1 MPFIHCNMFGTPPA
15 GGEPPW
21 LPYEPLVPWCI
32 EGHEDLWVELDH
44 VPPAVHAFRNQ
55 LIQVARNITPD
66 RDGRGHLVVVSG
78 LPGTGKSSLLHRCVH
93 EFVRGLEEPES
104 GDDGRPDVERQGD
117 TPRPWRLRE
126 QSDAISVVP
135 VTGVRNNGRDLES
148 SPSGHQEAPELSTVI
163 NRIFRT
169 VVAELRRTP
178 GFTDVCGP
186 EIDSPDH
193 YHSWHALTD
202 ALAQLGRRLAVII
215 PHIKW
220 EDQDSRWAFLRFCH
234 QKADRGVV
242 FFVETEYTA
251 LEKEIG
257 LIFDES
263 ELRGVTLLKTGGLA
277 REDWGK
283 YLRLWMDLPGIP
295 NPKVAIHDDLLD
307 CEPAPWVFVSIS
319 KLQTFLREAADD
331 ALQADEAYL
340 RRSRVLLRFD
350 KNQPN
355 PDNFLRGGA
364 PNPDAFLREEPSD
377 PDDPAKE
384 QGETA
389 GIEPN
394 ELPDDEEDRRDEP

>member
-1 MPFIHCNMFGTPPA
+1 MPYIHCNMFGTPPA

-32 EGHEDLWVELDH
+32 EGHEDLWVELKH
-44 VPPAVHAFRNQ
+44 VPVAVHTFRDQ
-55 LIQVARNITPD
+55 LVQVARNITPD

-93 EFVRGLEEPES
+93 EFVSGLEDPKG
-104 GDDGRPDVERQGD
+104 GDDDRPDAQ
-117 TPRPWRLRE
+117 PRDESSKPWCRRE
-126 QSDAISVVP
+126 PSGAVSVVP

-148 SPSGHQEAPELSTVI
+148 SPSGHTEAPELSTVI
-163 NRIFRT
+163 DRIFRT
-169 VVAELRRTP
+169 VVKALRKTP
-178 GFTDVCGP
+178 GFAEVCGP
-186 EIDSPDH
+186 EIDSTDH
-193 YHSWHALTD
+193 FDSWHALTD

-242 FFVETEYTA
+242 FFVETEYTG

-263 ELRGVTLLKTGGLA
+263 QLRGVTHLKTGRLA
-277 REDWGK
+277 REDWGR
-283 YLRLWMDLPGIP
+283 YLRLWMELPDIP
-295 NPKVAIHDDLLD
+295 SPKVDIHEDLLE
-307 CEPAPWVFVSIS
+307 CEPAPWVFVSIA
-319 KLQTFLREAADD
+319 KLQTFLREAADE

-340 RRSRVLLRFD
+340 RRSRIVLRFAEEE
-350 KNQPN
+350 PN
-355 PDNFLRGGA
+355 PDDFLRAG
-364 PNPDAFLREEPSD
+364 PSESDDPEEEPS
-377 PDDPAKE
+377 
-384 QGETA
+384 GTA
-389 GIEPN
+389 GREPN

>member
-1 MPFIHCNMFGTPPA
+1 MPYIHCNMFGTPPV

-32 EGHEDLWVELDH
+32 EGHEDLWVELKH
-44 VPPAVHAFRNQ
+44 VPVAVHTFRDQ
-55 LIQVARNITPD
+55 LVQVARNITPD

-93 EFVRGLEEPES
+93 EFVSGLEDPKG
-104 GDDGRPDVERQGD
+104 GDDDRPDAE
-117 TPRPWRLRE
+117 PRDESSKPWCRRE
-126 QSDAISVVP
+126 PSGSVSVVP

-148 SPSGHQEAPELSTVI
+148 SPSGHTEAPELGTVI
-163 NRIFRT
+163 DRIFRT
-169 VVAELRRTP
+169 VVKALRKTP
-178 GFTDVCGP
+178 GFAEVCGP
-186 EIDSPDH
+186 EIDSNDH
-193 YHSWHALTD
+193 FDSWHALTD

-257 LIFDES
+257 LIFDETQ
-263 ELRGVTLLKTGGLA
+263 LRGVTHLKTGRLA
-277 REDWGK
+277 PEDWGR
-283 YLRLWMDLPGIP
+283 YLRLWMELPDIP
-295 NPKVAIHDDLLD
+295 SPKVDIHEDLLE
-307 CEPAPWVFVSIS
+307 CEPAPWVFVSIA
-319 KLQTFLREAADD
+319 KLQTFLREAADE

-340 RRSRVLLRFD
+340 RRSRIVLRFA
-350 KNQPN
+350 KEEPN
-355 PDNFLRGGA
+355 PDDFLRGD
-364 PNPDAFLREEPSD
+364 PSESDDPEEEPS
-377 PDDPAKE
+377 
-384 QGETA
+384 GTA
-389 GIEPN
+389 GREPN